1 VLEERGLKVVGA
13 DLGLDIRIAYYL
25 EALGKDLDAAQ
36 NTLSQAEMD
45 GLLFALN
52 QRSAIVISTEN

>member
-1 VLEERGLKVVGA
+1 MPEERGLKVVGA

>member
-1 VLEERGLKVVGA
+1 MLEERGLKVVGA